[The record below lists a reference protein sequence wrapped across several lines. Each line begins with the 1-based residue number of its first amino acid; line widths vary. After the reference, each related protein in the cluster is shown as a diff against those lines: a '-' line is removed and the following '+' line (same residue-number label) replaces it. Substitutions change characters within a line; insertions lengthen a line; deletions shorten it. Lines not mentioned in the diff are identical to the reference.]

1 MITCMGPCDE
11 DDGGVYDSEKEKIEK
26 NEEEDDDEGQG
37 STHHASL
44 LLGVLQGIRMDV
56 VVCASYTMYV
66 IVERSLLHRLGQRR
80 N

>member
-1 MITCMGPCDE
+1 MKMMVVCTIQRRRRLR
-11 DDGGVYDSEKEKIEK
+11 KK
-26 NEEEDDDEGQG
+26 NEEEEADDDEGQG
-37 STHHASL
+37 STHHASR